1 MTALESSDRYRPLR
15 KQIND
20 LTLALVTPLG
30 ADDDD
35 ETPVVHA
42 N

>member
-35 ETPVVHA
+35 ETAVGHA